1 MKLLKLIDAVCIAGS
16 NKNEDSIGYGDDFI
30 FVIDGATGLRGVNI
44 MGMRSDAEWFSKRLA
59 EQLQI
64 YLRNDAWSI
73 QEILYMSLKQIRE
86 EYFAV
91 LQNIQTGDCIKGA
104 SKSIKHLQGREFLEG
119 SFVHW
124 KSVFRSVRRRTGRV
138 LFSGRTDA

>member
-59 EQLQI
+59 ERSNRTLLTSYCIEPI
-64 YLRNDAWSI
+64 YIDL
-73 QEILYMSLKQIRE
+73 
-86 EYFAV
+86 
-91 LQNIQTGDCIKGA
+91 
-104 SKSIKHLQGREFLEG
+104 
-119 SFVHW
+119 
-124 KSVFRSVRRRTGRV
+124 
-138 LFSGRTDA
+138 